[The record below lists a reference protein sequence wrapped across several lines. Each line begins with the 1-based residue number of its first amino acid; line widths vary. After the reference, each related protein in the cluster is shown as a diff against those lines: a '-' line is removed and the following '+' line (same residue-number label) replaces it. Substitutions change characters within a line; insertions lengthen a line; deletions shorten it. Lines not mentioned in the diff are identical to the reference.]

1 MPEQWLTYQQIAEQ
15 WGMSVDAARTRVRRS
30 RLQRRT
36 SNDGQTEVLVD
47 LSAPVR
53 RPRKPRSGGQTT
65 SKLGG
70 YQPPTESPSAT
81 LETALNA
88 ILEHVVTLKG
98 EIAKAEALAEQFRQ
112 DRDGLRSERDAERE
126 RVADLTTQ
134 LLRITTDLADARKVE
149 SQPRGWWRRIVG

>member
-1 MPEQWLTYQQIAEQ
+1 MSEQWLIYQQIAEK

-70 YQPPTESPSAT
+70 YKPPTESPSET

-134 LLRITTDLADARKVE
+134 LLRITTDLADTRKVE
-149 SQPRGWWRRIVG
+149 SQPRGWWRRLVG